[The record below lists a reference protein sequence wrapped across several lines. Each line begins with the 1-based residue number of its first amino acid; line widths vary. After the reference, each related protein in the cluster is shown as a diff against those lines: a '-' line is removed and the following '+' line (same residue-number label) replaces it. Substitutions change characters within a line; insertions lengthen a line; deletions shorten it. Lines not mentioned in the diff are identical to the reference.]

1 MFFIFATDL
10 LNLRANIFFGDM
22 ERIKVLIAGSGPA
35 GYTAAIYA
43 ARANLAPVVYTGM
56 ELGGQLTTTTVVEN
70 FPGFPEGI
78 DGTVLVDNMRRQ
90 AERVG
95 AEIRTGTITS
105 CDLSSRPFKLTVDG
119 NLEVEADTL
128 IIATGASAK
137 YLGIPGEQEFRGSG
151 VSACATCDGF
161 FYRKQDVAVIGGGD
175 TACEEAVY
183 LSGMCKKVYMIIRR
197 DQMRASKAMQE
208 KVASRENI
216 EVLWNSLPK
225 EVVGDLKGVSGIKI
239 EDKITG
245 AERTVP
251 VSGVFLAV
259 GHHPNSEVF
268 APWIKTDKEGYIQ
281 TLPDSPKTS
290 VEGVFAAG
298 DVADVHYKQ
307 AITAAASGCKAAI
320 EADRFLQGQ

>member
-1 MFFIFATDL
+1 
-10 LNLRANIFFGDM
+10 M
-22 ERIKVLIAGSGPA
+22 ERIRVLIAGSGPA

-43 ARANLAPVVYTGM
+43 ARANQAPVIYAGM

-95 AEIRTGTITS
+95 AQIRTGTITS
-105 CDLSSRPFKLTVDG
+105 CDLSSRPFKVTIDG
-119 NLEVEADTL
+119 SVTVEADSL

-183 LSGMCKKVYMIIRR
+183 LAGMCRKVYMIVRR
-197 DQMRASKAMQE
+197 DQMRASKAMQD
-208 KVASRENI
+208 KVASKDNI

-225 EVVGDLKGVSGIKI
+225 EVEGDLKGVNGIKI
-239 EDKITG
+239 EDKLSGDT
-245 AERTVP
+245 RTVP

-268 APWIKTDKEGYIQ
+268 APWVKTDKDGYIV
-281 TLPDSPKTS
+281 TEPDSPKTNIA
-290 VEGVFAAG
+290 GVFAAG
-298 DVADVHYKQ
+298 DVMDVHYKQ
-307 AITAAASGCKAAI
+307 AITAAASGCRAAI

>member
-1 MFFIFATDL
+1 
-10 LNLRANIFFGDM
+10 M
-22 ERIKVLIAGSGPA
+22 ERIRVLIAGSGPA

-43 ARANLAPVVYTGM
+43 ARANQAPVVYAGM

-70 FPGFPEGI
+70 FPGFPDGI

-95 AEIRTGTITS
+95 AQIRTGTITS
-105 CDLSSRPFKLTVDG
+105 CDLSSRPFKVTIDG
-119 NLEVEADTL
+119 SVAVEADSL

-183 LSGMCKKVYMIIRR
+183 LAGMCRKVYMIVRR
-197 DQMRASKAMQE
+197 DQMRASKAMQD
-208 KVASRENI
+208 KVASKDNI

-225 EVVGDLKGVSGIKI
+225 EVEGDLKGVNGIKI
-239 EDKITG
+239 EDKLSGDT
-245 AERTVP
+245 RTVP

-268 APWIKTDKEGYIQ
+268 APWVKTDKDGYIV
-281 TLPDSPKTS
+281 TEPDSPKTNIA
-290 VEGVFAAG
+290 GVFAAG
-298 DVADVHYKQ
+298 DVMDVHYKQ
-307 AITAAASGCKAAI
+307 AITAAASGCRAAI

>member
-1 MFFIFATDL
+1 
-10 LNLRANIFFGDM
+10 M
-22 ERIKVLIAGSGPA
+22 ERIRVLIAGSGPA

-43 ARANLAPVVYTGM
+43 ARANQAPVVYAGM

-95 AEIRTGTITS
+95 AQIRTGTITS
-105 CDLSSRPFKLTVDG
+105 CDLSSRPFKVTIDG
-119 NLEVEADTL
+119 SVAVEADSL

-183 LSGMCKKVYMIIRR
+183 LAGMCRKVYMIVRR
-197 DQMRASKAMQE
+197 DQMRASKAMQD
-208 KVASRENI
+208 KVASKDNI

-225 EVVGDLKGVSGIKI
+225 EVEGDLKGVNGIKI
-239 EDKITG
+239 EDKLSGDT
-245 AERTVP
+245 RTVP

-268 APWIKTDKEGYIQ
+268 APWVKTDKDGYIV
-281 TLPDSPKTS
+281 TEPDSPKTNIA
-290 VEGVFAAG
+290 GVFAAG
-298 DVADVHYKQ
+298 DVMDVHYKQ
-307 AITAAASGCKAAI
+307 AITAAASGCRAAI

>member
-1 MFFIFATDL
+1 
-10 LNLRANIFFGDM
+10 M
-22 ERIKVLIAGSGPA
+22 ERIRVLIAGSGPA

-43 ARANLAPVVYTGM
+43 ARANLSPVIYSGM

-70 FPGFPEGI
+70 FPGFPEGV

-90 AERVG
+90 AERLG
-95 AEIRTGTITS
+95 TEIRTGTITS
-105 CDLSSRPFKLTVDG
+105 CDLSSRPFRLTVDG
-119 NLEVEADTL
+119 SVEVEAETL

-137 YLGIPGEQEFRGSG
+137 YLGNPGEQEFRGSG

-183 LSGMCKKVYMIIRR
+183 LAGMCNKVYMIIRR

-208 KVASRENI
+208 KVASRPNI
-216 EVLWNSLPK
+216 EILWNSLPK
-225 EVVGDLKGVSGIKI
+225 EVVGDLRGVNGIKI
-239 EDKITG
+239 EDKFSG
-245 AERTVP
+245 ESRVVP
-251 VSGVFLAV
+251 VTGVFLAV

-268 APWIKTDKEGYIQ
+268 APWVNTDKEGYIQ
-281 TLPDSPKTS
+281 TLPDSPATNIP
-290 VEGVFAAG
+290 GVFAAG

-307 AITAAASGCKAAI
+307 AITAAASGCRAAI

>member
-1 MFFIFATDL
+1 
-10 LNLRANIFFGDM
+10 M
-22 ERIKVLIAGSGPA
+22 ERIRVLIAGSGPA

-43 ARANLAPVVYTGM
+43 ARANQPPVVYAGM

-95 AEIRTGTITS
+95 AQIRTGTITS
-105 CDLSSRPFKLTVDG
+105 CDLSSRPFKVTIDG
-119 NLEVEADTL
+119 SVTVEADSL

-183 LSGMCKKVYMIIRR
+183 LAGMCRKVYMIVRR
-197 DQMRASKAMQE
+197 DQMRASKAMQD
-208 KVASRENI
+208 KVASKDNI

-225 EVVGDLKGVSGIKI
+225 EVEGDLKGVNGIKI
-239 EDKITG
+239 EDKLSGDT
-245 AERTVP
+245 RTVP

-268 APWIKTDKEGYIQ
+268 APWVKTDKDGYIV
-281 TLPDSPKTS
+281 TEPDSPKTNIA
-290 VEGVFAAG
+290 GVFAAG
-298 DVADVHYKQ
+298 DVMDVHYKQ
-307 AITAAASGCKAAI
+307 AITAAASGCRAAI

>member
-1 MFFIFATDL
+1 
-10 LNLRANIFFGDM
+10 M
-22 ERIKVLIAGSGPA
+22 ERIRVLIAGSGPA

-43 ARANLAPVVYTGM
+43 ARANQAPVIYAGM

-95 AEIRTGTITS
+95 AQIRTGTITS
-105 CDLSSRPFKLTVDG
+105 CDLSSRPFKVTIDG
-119 NLEVEADTL
+119 SVTVEADSL

-183 LSGMCKKVYMIIRR
+183 LAGMCRKVYMIVRR
-197 DQMRASKAMQE
+197 DQMRASKAMQD
-208 KVASRENI
+208 KVASKDNI

-225 EVVGDLKGVSGIKI
+225 EVEGDLKGVNGIKI
-239 EDKITG
+239 EDKLSGET
-245 AERTVP
+245 RTVP

-268 APWIKTDKEGYIQ
+268 APWVKTDKDGYIV
-281 TLPDSPKTS
+281 TEPDSPKTNIA
-290 VEGVFAAG
+290 GVFAAG
-298 DVADVHYKQ
+298 DVMDVHYKQ
-307 AITAAASGCKAAI
+307 AITAAASGCRAAI

>member
-1 MFFIFATDL
+1 
-10 LNLRANIFFGDM
+10 M
-22 ERIKVLIAGSGPA
+22 ERISVLIAGSGPA

-43 ARANLAPVVYTGM
+43 ARANQAPVVYAGM

-95 AEIRTGTITS
+95 AQIRTGTITS
-105 CDLSSRPFKLTVDG
+105 CDLSSRPFKVTIDG
-119 NLEVEADTL
+119 SVAVEADSL

-183 LSGMCKKVYMIIRR
+183 LAGMCRKVYMIVRR
-197 DQMRASKAMQE
+197 DQMRASKAMQD
-208 KVASRENI
+208 KVASKDNI

-225 EVVGDLKGVSGIKI
+225 EVEGDLKGVNGIKI
-239 EDKITG
+239 EDKLSGET
-245 AERTVP
+245 RTVP

-268 APWIKTDKEGYIQ
+268 TPWVKTDKDGYIV
-281 TLPDSPKTS
+281 TEPDSPKTNIA
-290 VEGVFAAG
+290 GVFAAG
-298 DVADVHYKQ
+298 DVMDVHYKQ
-307 AITAAASGCKAAI
+307 AITAAASGCRAAI

>member
-1 MFFIFATDL
+1 
-10 LNLRANIFFGDM
+10 M
-22 ERIKVLIAGSGPA
+22 ERIRVLIAGSGPA

-43 ARANLAPVVYTGM
+43 ARANLSPVIYSGM

-70 FPGFPEGI
+70 FPGFPEGV

-90 AERVG
+90 AERLG
-95 AEIRTGTITS
+95 TEIRTGTITS
-105 CDLSSRPFKLTVDG
+105 CDLSSRPFRLTVDG
-119 NLEVEADTL
+119 SVEVEAETL

-183 LSGMCKKVYMIIRR
+183 LAGMCNKVYMIIRR

-208 KVASRENI
+208 KVASRPNI
-216 EVLWNSLPK
+216 EILWNSLPK
-225 EVVGDLKGVSGIKI
+225 EVVGDLRGVNGIKI
-239 EDKITG
+239 EDKFSG
-245 AERTVP
+245 ESRVVP
-251 VSGVFLAV
+251 VTGVFLAV

-268 APWIKTDKEGYIQ
+268 APWVNTDKEGYIQ
-281 TLPDSPKTS
+281 TLPDSPATNIP
-290 VEGVFAAG
+290 GVFAAG

-307 AITAAASGCKAAI
+307 AITAAASGCRAAI

>member
-1 MFFIFATDL
+1 
-10 LNLRANIFFGDM
+10 M

-43 ARANLAPVVYTGM
+43 ARANQAPVIYSGL
-56 ELGGQLTTTTVVEN
+56 ELGGQLTTTTAVEN

-105 CDLSSRPFKLTVDG
+105 CDLSSRPFKATIDG
-119 NLEVEADTL
+119 NLTVEADTL

-137 YLGIPGEQEFRGSG
+137 YLGIPGEQELRGSG

-183 LSGMCKKVYMIIRR
+183 LAGMCRKVYMIVRR
-197 DQMRASKAMQE
+197 DQMRASKAMQQ
-208 KVASRENI
+208 KVASKENI

-239 EDKITG
+239 EDKISG
-245 AERTVP
+245 DIRTVP

-268 APWIKTDKEGYIQ
+268 APWVKTDKDGYII
-281 TLPDSPKTS
+281 TEPDSPRTNIP
-290 VEGVFAAG
+290 GVFAAG
-298 DVADVHYKQ
+298 DVMDVHYKQ
-307 AITAAASGCKAAI
+307 AITAAASGCRAAI

>member
-1 MFFIFATDL
+1 
-10 LNLRANIFFGDM
+10 M
-22 ERIKVLIAGSGPA
+22 ERIRVLIAGSGPA

-43 ARANLAPVVYTGM
+43 ARANLSPVIYSGM

-70 FPGFPEGI
+70 FPGFPEGV

-90 AERVG
+90 AERLG
-95 AEIRTGTITS
+95 TDIRTGSITS
-105 CDLSSRPFKLTVDG
+105 CDLSSRPFRLTVDG
-119 NLEVEADTL
+119 SLEVEAETL

-137 YLGIPGEQEFRGSG
+137 YLGFPGEQEFRGSG

-183 LSGMCKKVYMIIRR
+183 LAGMCNKVYMIIRR

-208 KVASRENI
+208 KVASRPNI
-216 EVLWNSLPK
+216 EILWNSLPQ
-225 EVVGDLKGVSGIKI
+225 EVVGDLTGVNGIKI
-239 EDKITG
+239 EDKFTG
-245 AERTVP
+245 EIRTVP
-251 VSGVFLAV
+251 VTGVFLAV

-268 APWIKTDKEGYIQ
+268 APWVKTDREGYIE
-281 TLPDSPKTS
+281 TLPDSPKTNIP
-290 VEGVFAAG
+290 GVFAAG

-307 AITAAASGCKAAI
+307 AITAAASGCRAAI

>member
-1 MFFIFATDL
+1 MK
-10 LNLRANIFFGDM
+10 M
-22 ERIKVLIAGSGPA
+22 ERIRVLIAGSGPA

-43 ARANLAPVVYTGM
+43 ARANQAPVVYTGL

-70 FPGFPEGI
+70 FPGFPDGI

-95 AEIRTGTITS
+95 AQIRTGTITS
-105 CDLSSRPFKLTVDG
+105 CDLSGRPFKATIDG
-119 NLEVEADTL
+119 GITVEADAL
-128 IIATGASAK
+128 IIATGASAR

-183 LSGMCKKVYMIIRR
+183 LAGMCNKVYMIIRR

-208 KVASRENI
+208 KVASQSNI
-216 EVLWNSLPK
+216 QVLWNSLPQ
-225 EVVGDLKGVSGIKI
+225 EVVGDLKGVCGIKI
-239 EDKITG
+239 ENKLSG
-245 AERTVP
+245 EVSTVP

-268 APWIKTDKEGYIQ
+268 APWVTTDKEGYIITQ
-281 TLPDSPKTS
+281 PDSPKTNIP
-290 VEGVFAAG
+290 GVFAAG
-298 DVADVHYKQ
+298 DVMDLHYKQ
-307 AITAAASGCKAAI
+307 AITAAASGCRAAI

>member
-1 MFFIFATDL
+1 
-10 LNLRANIFFGDM
+10 M
-22 ERIKVLIAGSGPA
+22 ERIRVLIAGSGPA

-43 ARANLAPVVYTGM
+43 ARANLSPVIYSGM

-70 FPGFPEGI
+70 FPGFPEGV

-90 AERVG
+90 AERLG
-95 AEIRTGTITS
+95 TEIRTGSITS
-105 CDLSSRPFKLTVDG
+105 CDLSSRPFRLTVDG
-119 NLEVEADTL
+119 SLEVEADTL

-183 LSGMCKKVYMIIRR
+183 LAGMCNKVYMVIRR

-208 KVASRENI
+208 KVASRPNI
-216 EVLWNSLPK
+216 EILWNSLPK
-225 EVVGDLKGVSGIKI
+225 EVVGDLRGVNGIKI
-239 EDKITG
+239 EDKFSG
-245 AERTVP
+245 ESRVVP
-251 VSGVFLAV
+251 VTGVFLAV

-268 APWIKTDKEGYIQ
+268 APWVNTDKEGYIQ
-281 TLPDSPKTS
+281 TLPDSPATNIP
-290 VEGVFAAG
+290 GVFAAG

-307 AITAAASGCKAAI
+307 AITAAASGCRAAI